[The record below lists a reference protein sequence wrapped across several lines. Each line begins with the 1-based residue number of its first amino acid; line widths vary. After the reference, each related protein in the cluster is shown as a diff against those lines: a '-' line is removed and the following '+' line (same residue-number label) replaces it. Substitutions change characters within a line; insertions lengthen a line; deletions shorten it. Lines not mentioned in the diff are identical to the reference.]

1 LFNGVGP
8 SDRLG
13 GSVIFD
19 NEVENGMLKLFEAL
33 EVVVIFPRFG
43 RVPKAEIYSIK
54 IRKGIRNGKNPKSLH
69 ARI

>member
-1 LFNGVGP
+1 
-8 SDRLG
+8 
-13 GSVIFD
+13 
-19 NEVENGMLKLFEAL
+19 MLKLFEAL